1 MTERSDLIPDAS
13 GFRRV
18 SYTCRYGF
26 VDWGH
31 AMPGR
36 PNDPNS
42 LAALHRQLT
51 TEKGIWPGTDALD
64 LRLNGKPA
72 FLVTYGMGMGKRVL
86 GLKLGMSTM
95 AHWVVQRGLSTR
107 QREEVALGMLRL
119 ATEQFET
126 IQQKMG
132 LSSGFS
138 AEDLPSNMLGL
149 LSLFRG
155 LRLPQLRLM
164 LGEVD
169 VKASTEVWDRQLGS
183 GGLGAVKNHD
193 WSPRLFPC
201 DACKGKD
208 SSTPELLGQARY
220 APQGAL
226 WVRVAGRYIDG
237 TLVNAGVPL
246 DVDSRGT
253 IRLGKR

>member
-1 MTERSDLIPDAS
+1 MTERSDLTPDAK

-31 AMPGR
+31 ALPGR
-36 PNDPNS
+36 PGDPNS

-51 TEKGIWPGTDALD
+51 TEKGVWPGTEAID

-72 FLVTYGMGMGKRVL
+72 FLITYGMGMGKRVL

-95 AHWVVQRGLSTR
+95 SHSVVQRGLSTR

-126 IQQKMG
+126 IQEKMG

-155 LRLPQLRLM
+155 LPLPQLRIM

-169 VKASTEVWDRQLGS
+169 VKSSTEVWDRQLGS
-183 GGLGAVKNHD
+183 GGLGAVKNRD
-193 WSPRLFPC
+193 
-201 DACKGKD
+201 
-208 SSTPELLGQARY
+208 
-220 APQGAL
+220 GAL
-226 WVRVAGRYIDG
+226 GY
-237 TLVNAGVPL
+237 
-246 DVDSRGT
+246 SRAMPAKARTRRRQPFLPAHAMPDRAAYGC
-253 IRLGKR
+253 G